1 MMRIFAVY
9 FVFLSI
15 VLTGCTST
23 TSEHLQVDG
32 DGQELGEEAM
42 KFKKNKNLYKEVSA
56 ILDKESHEAWKRI
69 RDKE

>member
-23 TSEHLQVDG
+23 ISEHLQVDG
-32 DGQELGEEAM
+32 EGQELGEEAM
-42 KFKKNKNLYKEVSA
+42 KDLEHKKNKHLISFYSRLV
-56 ILDKESHEAWKRI
+56 LVPRMVT
-69 RDKE
+69 